1 MRKVRLARKILNR
14 QKFWNLIGYQPTKNQ
29 LAVHNST
36 ARFRINIQGRRSG
49 KSFGAAREIEP
60 WILSPN
66 TRGWIV
72 APTYE
77 LADKIARIVKE
88 DLLIN
93 LRLPVA
99 AKKEINGQLY
109 YVKIAGLNSEL
120 WVKSADSPESL
131 IGEGIDYLIID
142 EAAAIK
148 KIIWEQYLRPTLSDR
163 EGWCLMTST
172 PRGFN
177 FLQKLWE
184 FGKSDQFPEWES
196 WQHPSHESPFFK
208 DDIAELKR
216 TLTLETYEQ
225 EYEARFTN
233 FSGKCFSFSRS
244 THVVK
249 GLKYNSD
256 LPVYCSID
264 FGYRMPAVGWFQ
276 IKQNDEGKDTI
287 YQIDEIC
294 HEANVKTEELADRP
308 VVVSRHIVESGI
320 SKFLRERE

>member
-1 MRKVRLARKILNR
+1 MKKVRLAKKILNR
-14 QKFWNLIGYQPTKNQ
+14 EKFWNLIGYQPTKNQ

-109 YVKIAGLNSEL
+109 YFKVAGLNSEL
-120 WVKSADSPESL
+120 WVKAADAPDSL
-131 IGEGIDYLIID
+131 IGEGIDYLVID

-148 KIIWEQYLRPTLSDR
+148 KIVLEQY
-163 EGWCLMTST
+163 
-172 PRGFN
+172 
-177 FLQKLWE
+177 
-184 FGKSDQFPEWES
+184 
-196 WQHPSHESPFFK
+196 
-208 DDIAELKR
+208 
-216 TLTLETYEQ
+216 
-225 EYEARFTN
+225 
-233 FSGKCFSFSRS
+233 
-244 THVVK
+244 
-249 GLKYNSD
+249 
-256 LPVYCSID
+256 
-264 FGYRMPAVGWFQ
+264 
-276 IKQNDEGKDTI
+276 
-287 YQIDEIC
+287 
-294 HEANVKTEELADRP
+294 
-308 VVVSRHIVESGI
+308 
-320 SKFLRERE
+320 